1 MNEHLTWV
9 HSAYLMPCSK
19 VKYSV
24 SNLPDLM
31 IASFVTIAGSA
42 TFLELST
49 CLTRCEGEGCPSL
62 WAVRGGEGAAPMGL
76 EPDSQA
82 GTTKSC
88 SQHEMQASAD
98 SLP

>member
-1 MNEHLTWV
+1 M
-9 HSAYLMPCSK
+9 
-19 VKYSV
+19 YSV

-31 IASFVTIAGSA
+31 IASFVTIAGAA

-49 CLTRCEGEGCPSL
+49 CLMEPALTSCEGEGCLSL
-62 WAVRGGEGAAPMGL
+62 WAVRGGEGGAPVGL

-88 SQHEMQASAD
+88 SQHEV
-98 SLP
+98 